1 MSLIGID
8 VGTSAVKAAAYSDEG
23 RLLAIV
29 RQDLTPQHPQPG
41 WWEQDPGEVW
51 QATANCLRSLM
62 GSGQVRDDPPAAVA
76 ISASGRENF
85 PVDAQGHPLGPCLIG
100 ADIRGEEFE
109 IAPEGVSTPE
119 PWTLSC
125 GHQRER
131 MDPIF
136 RLMWWRKNHPDVMA
150 AARHFLGWHDFLTL
164 RLAGEAVTD
173 PASASRYLVYDLASG
188 GWAPERLAEYAIE
201 EGLLPRILPWGT
213 VIGEIVPA
221 VADEVGLPRGV
232 KLAVGC
238 HDSNAAA
245 LGVGVSQAGDAALAC
260 GSFENMLI
268 PTHALPTAELLRYG
282 LSFMPHPG
290 ETELAVI
297 SVSPTGNAVMNWV
310 RQLLHLPVETLD
322 EQLEDSGP
330 GPSPVIAVP
339 YLSGSMLYWEG
350 GRRAKG
356 ALAGLTLATTALDL
370 AKAFL
375 ESIAYEHINTLA
387 VLSEQGPTVQRI
399 RATGGGARSS
409 WWTQLKADILGVPI
423 EVVDQPEPGTLGAA
437 LLAGKAVGIIE
448 DLTARSRALTGTAR
462 QHDPNP
468 ARAALHQERLA
479 MYRELVPTLLSTVY
493 AGGSSVLSD
502 ERPGRTYFQK
512 MEKEA

>member
-8 VGTSAVKAAAYSDEG
+8 IGTSAVKAAAYSHEG
-23 RLLAIV
+23 GLLTV
-29 RQDLTPQHPQPG
+29 TRQDLTPQHPQPG
-41 WWEQDPGEVW
+41 WWEQDPSEVW
-51 QATANCLRSLM
+51 QATVNCLQSLM
-62 GSGQVRDDPPAAVA
+62 SGDQVWDDPPEAIA

-109 IAPEGVSTPE
+109 IVPEGASTPE
-119 PWTLSC
+119 LWTLSC

-136 RLMWWRKNHPDVMA
+136 RLMWWRKNHPDVLA
-150 AARHFLGWHDFLTL
+150 TTRYFLGWHDFLTL

-173 PASASRYLVYDLASG
+173 HASASRYLVYDLASG

-201 EGLLPRILPWGT
+201 ESLLPRILPWGT
-213 VIGEIVPA
+213 VIGEVMPA

-245 LGVGVSQAGDAALAC
+245 LGAGVSQAGDAALAC
-260 GSFENMLI
+260 GSFENMVI
-268 PTHALPTAELLRYG
+268 PTDTLPTAELLHYG

-290 ETELAVI
+290 ETKLAVI
-297 SVSPTGNAVMNWV
+297 SVSPTGNAIMNWV
-310 RQLLHLPVETLD
+310 RQLLHLPVEALD
-322 EQLEDSGP
+322 EQMENSGP
-330 GPSPVIAVP
+330 EPSPVIAVP

-387 VLSEQGPTVQRI
+387 VLGEQGTTVQRI
-399 RATGGGARSS
+399 RATGGGARSI

-437 LLAGKAVGIIE
+437 LLAGKAIGAID
-448 DLTARSRALTGTAR
+448 DLTARGKALAGTGR
-462 QHDPNP
+462 RHDPNP
-468 ARAALHQERLA
+468 ARAALHRERIA

-493 AGGSSVLSD
+493 ADDSSVSSG
-502 ERPGRTYFQK
+502 ERLGRT
-512 MEKEA
+512 